1 MKRLAQRGFLLPM
14 LLGVLLAASLAWLLG
29 GRPAGN
35 PGHPLRDAQSAAALA
50 QARAALLGY
59 AALYPESHLRGHP
72 ARAAFVPGHLPCP
85 DTGTAFATAGNEAG
99 ACGAAGVSVV
109 GRFPWRSLG
118 LPAPR
123 AAGECLWYAVSGYYK
138 SNPKSG
144 RLNADTPGQFE
155 IFAADGQRLL
165 AGKTPMERP
174 VAVIFAPGAPRAGQ
188 RRAAQGED
196 EECGLSQDA
205 RAFLDQLGQFDNA
218 TPNPQAYAVSRLVSG
233 GAGDD
238 AGDALPND
246 RLSWIFPEDIA
257 RALRRRPDAG
267 RADFDENFAAA
278 PPERPAAALT
288 QRVAACL
295 ARFGDANL
303 WHRLPWAAPLEQ
315 SGNAPWTNAAFADR
329 AGLGA
334 GRPPFSVR
342 ASLAR
347 MTSSLPALADCR
359 TGAPE
364 SACRLLRTDNCPE
377 FLPVAGYPT
386 PADGSGQDS
395 PDGLWDNRKDHL
407 FYLVAPGFA
416 PADAPAADCAHTPEA
431 CLWVGGLPYAA
442 AILFAGERLAGQVR
456 DSAAAQMTIG
466 NYLEGGNANAILGGS
481 LRLDF
486 AGNDQIACLA
496 APDATHPGYRLV
508 ANCGRS
514 DCQAAADRLLTAP
527 PAPCPGAFGCPESD
541 MAQDLAGCACLGAAQ
556 RLATS
561 ECRTTPLAPL
571 CQDARRAL
579 RRCV

>member
-1 MKRLAQRGFLLPM
+1 MNRRAARGFLLP
-14 LLGVLLAASLAWLLG
+14 LLFGLFLAVGLVGLLG
-29 GRPAGN
+29 GRLAAAGA
-35 PGHPLRDAQSAAALA
+35 GRTLRDAQSATALA

-118 LPAPR
+118 LPVPR
-123 AAGECLWYAVSGYYK
+123 AAGECLWYAVSGHYK

-155 IFAADGQRLL
+155 IFAADGQHLL
-165 AGKTPMERP
+165 AGKSPMERP
-174 VAVIFAPGAPRAGQ
+174 VAVLFAPGGPRAGQ
-188 RRAAQGED
+188 ARATQNAD

-205 RAFLDQLGQFDNA
+205 RAFLERLGEFDNA
-218 TPNPQAYAVSRLVSG
+218 TPDPRPDAVSRLVFG
-233 GAGDD
+233 ERDDVAGH
-238 AGDALPND
+238 AAPND
-246 RLSWIFPEDIA
+246 QLLWIYPADIA
-257 RALRRRPDAG
+257 RALLRRPDAG
-267 RADFDENFAAA
+267 RADFDENFASA
-278 PPERPAAALT
+278 PPGRPSGALT

-295 ARFGDANL
+295 ARFGDANP
-303 WHRLPWAAPLEQ
+303 WQRLPWAAPLER
-315 SGNAPWTNAAFADR
+315 SGSTPWANTAFADR
-329 AGLGA
+329 AGLRS

-347 MTSSLPALADCR
+347 FSSSLPALADCR

-377 FLPVAGYPT
+377 LLPVAGYPT

-416 PADAPAADCAHTPEA
+416 PAEAPAADCAHTPDA
-431 CLWVGGLPYAA
+431 CLWIGDAPYAA
-442 AILFAGERLAGQVR
+442 AVLFAGERLAGQVR
-456 DSAAAQMTIG
+456 DDEAARMTIG
-466 NYLEGGNANAILGGS
+466 NYLEGENAAAIQSGS
-481 LRLDF
+481 LRLER

-514 DCQAAADRLLTAP
+514 DCQAAADRLLAAP
-527 PAPCPGAFGCPESD
+527 PGACPDAPGCPDPSR
-541 MAQDLAGCACLGAAQ
+541 DLAGCACLGAAQ
-556 RLATS
+556 KLATPA
-561 ECRTTPLAPL
+561 CRTAPASPL